1 MITSQPASYAKKKN
15 YTFEKTLGKGTFG
28 VVRSATHLR
37 PDGSKEPVAVKIIS
51 KHLLKGHEETVM
63 REIEMVQSLNHPHIV
78 KLIEWFE
85 SKDKFYLVFE
95 EASGGE
101 LFERLAKGRFTER
114 VACRTIH
121 VILEAINYMHHHN
134 TVHRDIKPENILYRS
149 QAEDANIVLVDFGI
163 ATHLRHQNDT
173 DLHDMCGSIGYA
185 APEVVAKKYYGK
197 QVDMWGLGVVTFCM
211 LCGFAPFSSAD
222 PALFRRQVESAE
234 IKFDQKYWATVSDTG
249 IDFVKRC
256 LTRDPD
262 ERITSDEALHHPWFA
277 RLQDTQQ
284 DDAQDIGAGIRENYR
299 SKWKTTIAAVR
310 ATQRFQVVGD
320 VAKAKD
326 EHNDEPPSP
335 LFSDD
340 EDDTFAVSSGV
351 PTPYEE
357 DDTPEFSTRSGLSG
371 LLARLY
377 SFAHGI

>member
-1 MITSQPASYAKKKN
+1 MSTTQPASYAKKKN
-15 YTFEKTLGKGTFG
+15 YIFEKTLGKGTFG

-63 REIEMVQSLNHPHIV
+63 REIEMVQSLDHPHIV

-85 SKDKFYLVFE
+85 SNDKFYLVFE

-101 LFERLAKGRFTER
+101 LFDRLARGRFTER
-114 VACRTIH
+114 VACRTIY
-121 VILEAINYMHHHN
+121 VILEAISYMHHHN

-149 QAEDANIVLVDFGI
+149 EADDANIVLVDFGI
-163 ATHLRHQNDT
+163 ATHLRHQNDA

-185 APEVVAKKYYGK
+185 APEVVAKKHYGK

-222 PALFRRQVESAE
+222 PALFRRQVESAD
-234 IKFDQKYWATVSDTG
+234 ITFDQKYWATVSDTG

-262 ERITSDEALHHPWFA
+262 ERITSDEALQHPWFA

-284 DDAQDIGAGIRENYR
+284 DDTQDIGAGIRENYR
-299 SKWKTTIAAVR
+299 SKWKSAVATLGTNNAAR
-310 ATQRFQVVGD
+310 RG
-320 VAKAKD
+320 
-326 EHNDEPPSP
+326 
-335 LFSDD
+335 
-340 EDDTFAVSSGV
+340 
-351 PTPYEE
+351 
-357 DDTPEFSTRSGLSG
+357 
-371 LLARLY
+371 
-377 SFAHGI
+377 

>member
-1 MITSQPASYAKKKN
+1 
-15 YTFEKTLGKGTFG
+15 
-28 VVRSATHLR
+28 
-37 PDGSKEPVAVKIIS
+37 
-51 KHLLKGHEETVM
+51 M
-63 REIEMVQSLNHPHIV
+63 REIEMVQSLDHPHIV

-85 SKDKFYLVFE
+85 SKDKVCSYRSHQFYLVFE

-101 LFERLAKGRFTER
+101 LFDRLARGRFTER
-114 VACRTIH
+114 VACRTIY
-121 VILEAINYMHHHN
+121 VVLEAINYMHHHN

-149 QAEDANIVLVDFGI
+149 EAEDANIVLVDFGI

-185 APEVVAKKYYGK
+185 APEVIAKKYYGK

-222 PALFRRQVESAE
+222 PALFRRQVTSAE

-256 LTRDPD
+256 LTWDPD
-262 ERITSDEALHHPWFA
+262 ERITSDEALEHPVRMRNLPQWFS

-284 DDAQDIGAGIRENYR
+284 DDAEDIGAGIRENYR
-299 SKWKTTIAAVR
+299 SKWKSAVATVR
-310 ATQRFQVVGD
+310 ATQRFQVVGE
-320 VAKAKD
+320 VAKANAK
-326 EHNDEPPSP
+326 HMAHGEPPSP

-340 EDDTFAVSSGV
+340 EEEWLASSGQ
-351 PTPYEE
+351 PTPYDVDEHDAHE
-357 DDTPEFSTRSGLSG
+357 ASTPSGWAG
-371 LLARLY
+371 LLSRLH
-377 SFAHGI
+377 ALVHGT